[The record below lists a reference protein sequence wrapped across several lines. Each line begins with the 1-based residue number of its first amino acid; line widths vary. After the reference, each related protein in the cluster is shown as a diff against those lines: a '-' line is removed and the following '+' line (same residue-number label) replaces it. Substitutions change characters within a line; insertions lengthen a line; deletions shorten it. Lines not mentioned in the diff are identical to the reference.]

1 MRGFPFVIIAVLF
14 CLNAL
19 DGFDALAISFA
30 APGMT
35 HEWGTSPQALGVV
48 ISLGLLA
55 TGFGSLGVAPLADK
69 FGRHGSR
76 LPPRRRRARHRRN
89 ATRRAA
95 RIAGRRGSD
104 ALFNHIFP
112 ANFDSKG
119 LVLCSF

>member
-35 HEWGTSPQALGVV
+35 HEWGTSPQALGV
-48 ISLGLLA
+48 SFPGGCSRPDSA
-55 TGFGSLGVAPLADK
+55 HWGSLRWPI
-69 FGRHGSR
+69 GSAG
-76 LPPRRRRARHRRN
+76 PDSRRSGDRN
-89 ATRRAA
+89 A
-95 RIAGRRGSD
+95 
-104 ALFNHIFP
+104 LLNHIFP